1 MQRSPRYK
9 RSVPTDILGWRTTTI
24 TKPLAVDELNQA
36 LRDKTCVLW
45 DAATVSEL
53 RSFVRDDAG
62 KMSGSPFDD
71 RTISLSIAWQMTKH
85 VWLQQYDPQR
95 DPGPGTMG
103 YMEKQLYGDD
113 IFAKI
118 SHKKRPAE
126 PESIGKQWVRDQLAQ
141 RGKLR

>member
-1 MQRSPRYK
+1 M
-9 RSVPTDILGWRTTTI
+9 G
-24 TKPLAVDELNQA
+24 
-36 LRDKTCVLW
+36 
-45 DAATVSEL
+45 
-53 RSFVRDDAG
+53 
-62 KMSGSPFDD
+62 GSPFDD

-103 YMEKQLYGDD
+103 YMEKVLYGDD

-118 SHKKRPAE
+118 SRKKRPAE
-126 PESIGKQWVRDQLAQ
+126 DEPIGKQWVRDQLAQ